1 MWTLRFKGL
10 KRNRDILI
18 WVSEKIYNFILRFTD
33 MSELQK
39 CFRSLNVVSEKELER
54 KCRLYFLTVI
64 KKVLLIF
71 MITIA
76 AVGIFA
82 VLKHRKNQEI
92 VIDRGSY
99 DTDIEELELQTNID
113 DKEYSFIVDVLPV
126 EYEPADMGEVF
137 DKGFEY
143 IENVYLGKNTSK
155 DNIVTDL
162 NPISYIDELGL
173 TVKWTS
179 YRYEIINNAGR
190 ITEEILGK
198 PVHVELVAEL
208 SYKDYSKKKNYKLTV
223 MGRPVS
229 HAERVINGIKS
240 YINKLQL
247 ANINERQIKLP
258 SEIDGYQI
266 IGVRKDNVTI
276 SILLLGTV
284 LAALIITKSFSD
296 LKEGNRQRNKILL
309 QRYPEFV
316 DKLSLYM
323 GAGLSVRGALYKIA
337 NISNRNSESSKTVRN
352 QYSNILEDEIKYT
365 LNEIS
370 SGISEGQAYINL
382 GHRLKLSVYLKLTSL
397 LSQNVKKGTKDV
409 LQMLAEEEESSLL
422 LKRELAKKKG
432 EEAGTKLLFPMM
444 LLLGT
449 VLVIVMLPALMNF

>member
-1 MWTLRFKGL
+1 M
-10 KRNRDILI
+10 KRNRGILI
-18 WVSEKIYNFILRFTD
+18 WISEKIYNFILSFTD

-39 CFRSLNVVSEKELER
+39 SFRSLNVVSEKELER
-54 KCRLYFLTVI
+54 KCRLYILTVI
-64 KKVLLIF
+64 RRVLLIL
-71 MITIA
+71 MSTIA

-82 VLKHRKNQEI
+82 VLKHRKNQDI

-143 IENVYLGKNTSK
+143 IESVYLGKNTSK

-162 NPISYIDELGL
+162 NLISYIDELGL

-179 YRYEIINNAGR
+179 NRYEIINNAGR
-190 ITEEILGK
+190 ITEEILKK
-198 PVHVELVAEL
+198 PVNVELVAEL
-208 SYKDYSKKKNYKLTV
+208 SYKDYSQKENYRLTV
-223 MGRPVS
+223 TGKPVS
-229 HAERVINGIKS
+229 HAERIINGIKG

-247 ANINERQIKLP
+247 ASINERQIKLP

-266 IGVRKDNVTI
+266 IGAKKDNVTI
-276 SILLLGTV
+276 SILLIGTV

-296 LKEGNRQRNKILL
+296 LKEGNRQRDKILL
-309 QRYPEFV
+309 QKYPEFV

-337 NISNRNSESSKTVRN
+337 NTSNRNSERSKTVRK
-352 QYSNILEDEIKYT
+352 QYLNILEDEIKYT

-409 LQMLAEEEESSLL
+409 LQMLADEEESSLL

-449 VLVIVMLPALMNF
+449 VLVIVMLPALLNF